1 MHGSKDKNMIEKQI
15 ELLKKQMA
23 KIDTKDFDL
32 EAWKSYT
39 IVILG
44 SIFGDDSQKIKQ
56 IENIK
61 YRSTGFA
68 TAGASHFWDN
78 MDSCKKNG
86 KGILEACIDELE
98 NFGLHEKVGK
108 KRSGF
113 GIIAGGNVTI
123 SDVSGQFAVGDT
135 IVQTPSIGGTELEEL
150 RKSLL
155 DFQNGIAKIGLSSDD
170 HSIVN
175 GDISAAIKEAKK
187 EKPALSRIKEKF
199 ENTINSIKEAGKTI
213 ENVSELYEPAK
224 KIAMLVGMGIS
235 YLH

>member
-1 MHGSKDKNMIEKQI
+1 MIEKQI

-23 KIDTKDFDL
+23 KIDAKDFDL
-32 EAWKSYT
+32 KAWKGST

-56 IENIK
+56 IENIT
-61 YRSTGFA
+61 YRSSGFA
-68 TAGASHFWDN
+68 IGEASHFWNN
-78 MDSCKKNG
+78 MDSCKKTG
-86 KGILEACIDELE
+86 KEILEACIAELE
-98 NFGLHEKVGK
+98 HFGLQEKVAK
-108 KRSGF
+108 KGSGF

-135 IVQTPSIGGTELEEL
+135 VVQTQSIGQTELEEL

-155 DFQNGIAKIGLSSDD
+155 DFQSGIAKIGLSSDD
-170 HSIVN
+170 QNIVN

-199 ENTINSIKEAGKTI
+199 ESTINGIKEAGKTI

-224 KIAMLVGMGIS
+224 KIAKLVGIGIS

>member
-1 MHGSKDKNMIEKQI
+1 
-15 ELLKKQMA
+15 MA

-32 EAWKSYT
+32 EAWKSST

-56 IENIK
+56 IENITYK
-61 YRSTGFA
+61 STGFA
-68 TAGASHFWDN
+68 TAEASHFWDN
-78 MDSCKKNG
+78 MDSCKKRG
-86 KGILEACIDELE
+86 KEILEACTAELE
-98 NFGLHEKVGK
+98 NFGLHEKGVK
-108 KRSGF
+108 KSSGF

-135 IVQTPSIGGTELEEL
+135 IVQTQSIEQTELEEL

-155 DFQNGIAKIGLSSDD
+155 DFQNGIAKIGFSSEDQ
-170 HSIVN
+170 SIVN

-199 ENTINSIKEAGKTI
+199 ESTINGIKEAGKTI
-213 ENVSELYEPAK
+213 EDVSELYEPAK
-224 KIAMLVGMGIS
+224 KIAKLVGMGIS